1 VKVVDSLDDLRHERP
16 LVIAI
21 GTFDGVHRGHV
32 YMLDQARTRA
42 RELGLDIGIITF
54 DPAPALVLKPDLA
67 DYQITGRDTK
77 IKLLEALDPD
87 VLAVL
92 PFTRALAALSAEEF
106 IDKLE
111 VGLSLAEFWM
121 GDDFRFGHD
130 REGGIPYL
138 LERAARSEFAVHV
151 VARQGVEAGAAG
163 VSSSAVRDAIR
174 AGAMDVVT
182 SELGRRFTL
191 TGPVVH
197 GFKRGRELG
206 YPTANLG
213 LPSEQIVPAAGI
225 YAAIA
230 VLPGGERFAS
240 AVSVGTNPQF
250 KGETTTVE
258 AYILDFDRDIYDET
272 ITLEFVAHLRGQ
284 GVYPTLEGLLTQMAQ
299 DVEDTRTAVAP
310 LIK

>member
-1 VKVVDSLDDLRHERP
+1 MKVVVSLDDLRHERP

-21 GTFDGVHRGHV
+21 GAFDGVHRGHV
-32 YMLDQARTRA
+32 YMLDQARARA
-42 RELGLDIGIITF
+42 RELGFDIGIITF
-54 DPAPALVLKPDLA
+54 DPAPALVLKPDLT

-92 PFTRALAALSAEEF
+92 PFTRAFAALSAREF

-111 VGLSLAEFWM
+111 AGLLLAEFWM

-151 VARQGVEAGAAG
+151 VARQGAEAGAAG
-163 VSSSAVRDAIR
+163 VSSSAVRAAIHD
-174 AGAMDVVT
+174 GAMAVAADL
-182 SELGRRFTL
+182 LGRCFTL
-191 TGPVVH
+191 TAPVVH

-213 LPSEQIVPAAGI
+213 LPSEQIVPAAGV
-225 YAAIA
+225 YAAVA

-240 AVSVGTNPQF
+240 AVSVGMNPQF
-250 KGETTTVE
+250 QGQTTTVE
-258 AYILDFDRDIYDET
+258 AYILDFDRDIYDEV
-272 ITLEFVAHLRGQ
+272 ITLEFVAHLRDQ
-284 GVYPTLEGLLTQMAQ
+284 GVYPTLDGLLAQMAQ
-299 DVEDTRTAVAP
+299 DVEDARAAAA
-310 LIK
+310 LAL